1 MLREQHEKKKSSHSA
16 QNDVAIFPTECTI
29 PLQHDRANFNLL
41 YDWGVMQTTRIQ
53 LAVAAVCCLLAFP
66 AASAFGQ
73 STNDDQVIEQA
84 RKSYYNLHDAGLKG
98 FRCDVRVDWDAA
110 LRAMKTDEAAR
121 EQLLPLL
128 RQMHFEVAM
137 GPGGAPEIS
146 RRFDGTPPDEQ
157 AMQRLR
163 AATGRFEQML
173 GEFFQE
179 WSMFAFGPPLPS
191 TTQNYRLEQAGD
203 DLHITV
209 RSDPVVFETLNKDYA
224 IEEVA
229 FAEQHS
235 TATMRPQF
243 KRGEKGYIP
252 TVLDSNIAAAGAD
265 EIKNHVEIA
274 YQNMEGFSLP
284 QTVSVQSTQPAG
296 DVRVQ
301 FSFENYQIT
310 K

>member
-1 MLREQHEKKKSSHSA
+1 
-16 QNDVAIFPTECTI
+16 
-29 PLQHDRANFNLL
+29 
-41 YDWGVMQTTRIQ
+41 MQITRIQ
-53 LAVAAVCCLLAFP
+53 LAVAVVCCLLTFP

-73 STNDDQVIEQA
+73 TQSDDQIVEQA
-84 RKSYYNLHDAGLKG
+84 RASYYDLHKEGLKG

-110 LRAMKTDEAAR
+110 FASMKTDEAAR
-121 EQLLPLL
+121 EQLLPLV
-128 RQMHFEVAM
+128 RKMHFEVAI

-157 AMQRLR
+157 AAQRLR

-191 TTQNYRLEQAGD
+191 ESQNYRLEQAGD
-203 DLHITV
+203 HVHITI
-209 RSDPVVFETLNKDYA
+209 RSDPVVFETLNKDFA

-252 TVLDSNIAAAGAD
+252 TVLDSSIAAAGAD

-274 YQNMEGFSLP
+274 YQNTEGFSLP

-296 DVRVQ
+296 DVQVQ
-301 FSFENYQIT
+301 FSFSDYQVSR
-310 K
+310 

>member
-1 MLREQHEKKKSSHSA
+1 MKR
-16 QNDVAIFPTECTI
+16 CTI
-29 PLQHDRANFNLL
+29 PLQHDRSTINLH
-41 YDWGVMQTTRIQ
+41 YDWGAMGTTRIQ
-53 LAVAAVCCLLAFP
+53 LAVAVVCCLLAFG

-73 STNDDQVIEQA
+73 TTSDDQIVEQA
-84 RKSYYNLHDAGLKG
+84 RKSYYNLRDAGLKG

-110 LRAMKTDEAAR
+110 LRSTKTDDAAR

-128 RQMHFEVAM
+128 RRMHFEVAM
-137 GPGGAPEIS
+137 GPGGVPEIS
-146 RRFDGTPPDEQ
+146 RRFDGPPPDEQ
-157 AMQRLR
+157 AAQRLR
-163 AATGRFEQML
+163 EATGRFEKML

-179 WSMFAFGPPLPS
+179 WLMFAFGPPLPS
-191 TTQNYRLEQAGD
+191 ESQNYRLEQAGD
-203 DLHITV
+203 DLHITI
-209 RSDPVVFETLNKDYA
+209 RSEPVVFETLNKDFA

-243 KRGEKGYIP
+243 KRGEKGYVP
-252 TVLDSNIAAAGAD
+252 TVLDSVIAAAGTD

-274 YQNMEGFSLP
+274 YQNAEGFDLP
-284 QTVSVQSTQPAG
+284 RTVSVQSTQPAG

-301 FSFENYQIT
+301 FSFENYQVT